1 VGRIDVHYHLS
12 PPSWV
17 RAVKDAG
24 MLHPSALNWS
34 PDAALREMD
43 EADIS
48 LSLLSVSTP
57 AVSFL
62 PPDAAAKLARE
73 CNDHT
78 AQLVQD
84 FPRRFGI
91 VGTLPMPHIEES
103 LTEIDHL
110 CDTLKAPAV
119 CLMTNYDQKWL
130 GHPAFDRVFA
140 ALNARGAVVHVHPS
154 MTNPGVDAA
163 RAMGLPPPVVEYSTD
178 TTRAIANLI
187 FTGAAE
193 KFPDVKMI
201 FSHGGG
207 TMPYLI
213 ERFTGIARS
222 NPQYAAFTP
231 ERVLNALRH
240 FFYDVAIVA
249 HPAPLSA
256 LTALIPVSQIVY
268 GSDSPYRSP
277 GQTNEGVSSF
287 FDAGALKA
295 ITRDNALRIMPSLQ
309 TVLA

>member
-1 VGRIDVHYHLS
+1 
-12 PPSWV
+12 
-17 RAVKDAG
+17 
-24 MLHPSALNWS
+24 MLHPSAQHWS
-34 PDAALREMD
+34 PAAALEEMD
-43 EADIS
+43 AADIS

-57 AVSFL
+57 AASFL

-73 CNDHT
+73 CNDYT

-84 FPRRFGI
+84 YPGRFAI

-103 LTEIDHL
+103 LAELDYLYGKLNTAAIG
-110 CDTLKAPAV
+110 
-119 CLMTNYDQKWL
+119 LMTNYDQKWL
-130 GHPAFDRVFA
+130 GHPSFDRIFA
-140 ALNARGAVVHVHPS
+140 ALNERHAAVHVHPS

-178 TTRAIANLI
+178 TTRTIANLV

-193 KFPDVKMI
+193 KFTDVKLI

-222 NPQYAAFTP
+222 NPQYAAFTA
-231 ERVLNALRH
+231 ERVLAALRR
-240 FFYDVAIVA
+240 FYYDVAIVA
-249 HPAPLSA
+249 HPAPLAA
-256 LTALIPVSQIVY
+256 LTELIPASQIVY

-277 GQTNEGVSSF
+277 QATNEGIGSF
-287 FDAGALKA
+287 LDQATLQA
-295 ITRDNALRIMPSLQ
+295 ILRDNSLRIMPSLKNII
-309 TVLA
+309 TD